1 MGKSEEGKWKSDFG
15 EYQLTLYPLPSILCL
30 TPYALFARNPQPV
43 TRMILHIDMDA
54 FYASVEQLDNP
65 WLRGKCVMVGG
76 TSNRGVVMAS
86 SYEARKF
93 GVRSA
98 MPIFQAKQRCPD
110 GIFIPP
116 RMKRYKEV
124 SKKVMAILSEF
135 SPQVQVVSIDE
146 AYLDISG
153 CQRLHGDPEK
163 TALEI
168 KKEIRKTLQLTCSV
182 GVAPGK
188 FLAKV
193 ASDMNKPDGLTIIRP
208 QDVHAFIEALP
219 IQKVP
224 GVGEKSFRQ
233 LESMGIKTLGDIQ
246 KFPEHMLLDRLGKFG
261 QRLIELSSGT
271 DCSVVTPHTPHKS
284 VSSECTLGQDTR
296 DKVLL
301 NTYLLKQA
309 EEVARQ
315 LRKAD
320 VKARTITLK
329 LKHADFTLVTR
340 SKTIDRPTQSSK
352 TIHGHAVNLLDNYR
366 LTRKIRLVGVGTS
379 GFQSAG
385 LPVQLDLFDA
395 VTEKDHNWEKV
406 DRTLETITKKFGR
419 DAIKRATLTDR

>member
-1 MGKSEEGKWKSDFG
+1 MPF
-15 EYQLTLYPLPSILCL
+15 
-30 TPYALFARNPQPV
+30 AFFARNPQPV
-43 TRMILHIDMDA
+43 SRNPQSATRMILHIDMDA

-110 GIFIPP
+110 GIFIAP

-124 SKKVMAILSEF
+124 SKKVMALLGDF
-135 SPQVQVVSIDE
+135 TPQVQVVSIDE
-146 AYLDISG
+146 AYLDLSG
-153 CQRLHGDPEK
+153 GQRLHGDPEK
-163 TALEI
+163 TALKI
-168 KKEIRKTLQLTCSV
+168 KQEIRNSLQLTCSV

-208 QDVHAFIEALP
+208 QDVKAFIETLP

-246 KFPEHMLLDRLGKFG
+246 KVPEQMLLNRLGKFG
-261 QRLIELSSGT
+261 NRLIELSCGM
-271 DCSVVTPHTPHKS
+271 DCSVVTPHSPHKS
-284 VSSECTLGQDTR
+284 VSSECTLGEDTR
-296 DKVLL
+296 DKELL
-301 NTYLLKQA
+301 NRYLLKQA

-352 TIHGHAVNLLDNYR
+352 TIHSHAVRLLDNYR

-385 LPVQLDLFDA
+385 LPVQLDLFDT
-395 VTEKDHNWEKV
+395 VTEKGNNWEKV

-419 DAIKRATLTDR
+419 DAIKRATLKDP